1 MTWLI
6 LFLVMNVPCQRK
18 LCLTDCSRVQQM
30 GVGDLRA
37 GARGAHLRQ
46 YVQVSVFAIQ
56 RANMPGWN
64 SSVHNGKKTVVH
76 VGQNS

>member
-1 MTWLI
+1 
-6 LFLVMNVPCQRK
+6 
-18 LCLTDCSRVQQM
+18 
-30 GVGDLRA
+30 
-37 GARGAHLRQ
+37 
-46 YVQVSVFAIQ
+46 VQVSVFAIQ